1 MATPFVQGR
10 LREEALSV
18 IIRTECRDCAQPI
31 IIEMDS
37 ELNYKVLEGPA
48 TPLVF
53 VPFVDFNKLAE
64 RSIIDAF

>member
-10 LREEALSV
+10 LREETLSV
-18 IIRTECRDCAQPI
+18 IIRTECRHCAKPI

-37 ELNYKVLEGPA
+37 ELNYRLLEGPA
-48 TPLVF
+48 DPLVF
-53 VPFVDFNKLAE
+53 VPSVDFDKLAE

>member
-18 IIRTECRDCAQPI
+18 TIKTECRHCAKPI
-31 IIEMDS
+31 VIEMDS
-37 ELNYKVLEGPA
+37 ELNYKLLEGPVN
-48 TPLVF
+48 PLVF
-53 VPFVDFNKLAE
+53 VPFVDFDKLAE